1 MTILTVH
8 HVTIYTYKRA
18 VSFGEHRVMFRP
30 RDSYHQRLLESQ
42 LTVTPQPHDIR
53 WVLDVFGNCVAVAR
67 FDQSALELK
76 FECLIC
82 LDHTPVDVAEF
93 PIEESAKTYPF
104 SYSADESLDLGL
116 FVQRQCLDP
125 QGEVDQWARQFLDPA
140 GRTATWELLVRMTRT
155 IKESFTYSKRMEMGI
170 QDPLT
175 TLSLRRGSCR
185 DFALLMMEAVRS
197 LGLAARFISGY
208 LYVPHRPGK
217 KVIGGGATHAW
228 VEVYLTGAGWVEFDP
243 TNGVAGN
250 QNLIR
255 VAVARDPA
263 QASPIYGTW
272 TGFPGDSL
280 GMTVAVNVISQ
291 EADGAAYPSDQS
303 KPYLSSSAQRLSS

>member
-8 HVTIYTYKRA
+8 HVTTYTYKRA

-30 RDSYHQRLLESQ
+30 RDSYDQRLLESQ
-42 LTVTPQPHDIR
+42 LTVTPKPQDVR
-53 WVLDVFGNCVAVAR
+53 WMLDVFGNCVAVVR
-67 FDQSALELK
+67 FDQRAPKLK

-93 PIEESAKTYPF
+93 PIDESAKIYPF
-104 SYSADESLDLGL
+104 SYSADEMLDLGR
-116 FVQRQCLDP
+116 FMQRQFIDP
-125 QGEVDQWARQFLDPA
+125 QGEVDQWAKQFIDPS
-140 GRTATWELLVRMTRT
+140 GRTDTWEILVRMTQT
-155 IKESFTYSKRMEMGI
+155 IKESFAYSRRAEMGI

-175 TLSLRRGSCR
+175 TLGLRRGSCR
-185 DFALLMMEAVRS
+185 DFALFMMEAVRA

-208 LYVPHRPGK
+208 LYVPHKAGR
-217 KVIGGGATHAW
+217 KVIGGGSTHAW
-228 VEVYLTGAGWVEFDP
+228 LEVYLAGAGWVEFDP
-243 TNGVAGN
+243 TNGIVGN

-263 QASPIYGTW
+263 QASPIHGTW

-280 GMTVAVNVISQ
+280 AMTVEVNVISQ
-291 EADGAAYPSDQS
+291 DLAGA
-303 KPYLSSSAQRLSS
+303 YLSSPA